1 MKYKKEVICFND
13 GNMEDATRYSDIIF
27 IYLLELK
34 HSSLNSKLKIYTD
47 EELWLTAQL
56 AYLTYSDSYRFKDY
70 PKVMARLIKKKE
82 LKIGEILRSYKN
94 PYKNNKTK
102 INELKLDDI
111 ANAINTYLEIYTFLE
126 MYPGIQPGISIF
138 SKEFLKVSTLESAI
152 ISIINGMGATPLQ
165 IALGKAH
172 KFAITKI

>member
-1 MKYKKEVICFND
+1 MKKTIE
-13 GNMEDATRYSDIIF
+13 YSDLVF
-27 IYLLELK
+27 NYLLELK

-56 AYLTYSDSYRFKDY
+56 AYLTYSDSYRLKDY

-82 LKIGEILRSYKN
+82 LKIGEILRSDKN

-111 ANAINTYLEIYTFLE
+111 ANAISLFLEISPVTSFFSEESTF
-126 MYPGIQPGISIF
+126 GSIF
-138 SKEFLKVSTLESAI
+138 
-152 ISIINGMGATPLQ
+152 NGIRATPLQ
-165 IALGKAH
+165 KALGKAH